1 MDKIKNN
8 QKYIG
13 IFGILLFG
21 MSVITLGK
29 YNISKLFTTPLGR
42 IWLLFLLI
50 GTSIS
55 NYKLGWVLLILILL
69 LHTYIN
75 TIEGMDTLTKPTA
88 NKGSPPTPN
97 SPPNSPP
104 KGSPPP
110 PNSPP
115 KGSPPP
121 SSTPPKGS
129 LPSSATDPKTVNPDE
144 NKLLQGE
151 GANLLDIERN
161 ISKNSNSVQVTNKQ
175 NAENVLPNNPGKEA
189 FQSNYQLV

>member
-1 MDKIKNN
+1 MDTIKNN

-88 NKGSPPTPN
+88 NKGSPPPPPTPN
-97 SPPNSPP
+97 S
-104 KGSPPP
+104 P

>member
-1 MDKIKNN
+1 MDNFKRH

-21 MSVITLGK
+21 LSIITLGK

-55 NYKLGWVLLILILL
+55 NYKLGFVLLVLILL
-69 LHTYIN
+69 LHSYIN
-75 TIEGMDTLTKPTA
+75 TIEGMDTLNKPDTKKVAVPPPPPQTKEVASVPPPSASSDSSPTKP
-88 NKGSPPTPN
+88 KLV
-97 SPPNSPP
+97 
-104 KGSPPP
+104 SPPP
-110 PNSPP
+110 P
-115 KGSPPP
+115 
-121 SSTPPKGS
+121 
-129 LPSSATDPKTVNPDE
+129 LQVQDE

-161 ISKNSNSVQVTNKQ
+161 ITKNSNSLQVTNKQ
-175 NAENVLPNNPGKEA
+175 DTENVLPSNPGKEA
-189 FQSNYQLV
+189 FQSNYQLL